1 MELKGKRLLYI
12 GGSASITDIAFY
24 TKSHGIKLLVAGKSI
39 PQDIQ
44 ALTDEQYIIDVCDRE
59 CLKKIVLEHAV
70 DGILV
75 IGNEDIITSV
85 VDVAENIGLDF
96 YVNRNQWVELQDKK
110 NFKRNCI
117 KYGIPIVETYELSND
132 SDPVQIPRS
141 AYPVILKPADSCGSK
156 GISICNSEKE
166 LKQSIQKA
174 KLYSRTNRF
183 LCEKYMDCPEITI
196 KYLFDR
202 GNIYV
207 WEINDRFVNREQKN
221 VGAIADCTIYPSK
234 HVKLYFETLHS
245 KMVEMLKDFNIY
257 NGTMFI
263 QAFVDGE
270 IIRPYD
276 PGIRFS
282 GGLSYFITKH
292 VFDVNPLEFMINT
305 SLVGR
310 MYLGDENL
318 IERISVDMNGRF
330 LANYSILAKKGTIAE
345 IEGMDRVAKIPEV
358 FNTIQLLHVGDEVN
372 MIGTLQQV
380 FARFHIEAKSREELN
395 RIINKVYNAI
405 QLKGIDGENMKLCQK
420 ISIL

>member
-1 MELKGKRLLYI
+1 M
-12 GGSASITDIAFY
+12 
-24 TKSHGIKLLVAGKSI
+24 
-39 PQDIQ
+39 
-44 ALTDEQYIIDVCDRE
+44 
-59 CLKKIVLEHAV
+59 
-70 DGILV
+70 
-75 IGNEDIITSV
+75 
-85 VDVAENIGLDF
+85 
-96 YVNRNQWVELQDKK
+96 QDKK
-110 NFKRNCI
+110 NFKKNCI
-117 KYGIPIVETYELSND
+117 KYGIPIVETYELTSDFD
-132 SDPVQIPRS
+132 SDQIPQS
-141 AYPVILKPADSCGSK
+141 VYPVILKPADSCGSK
-156 GISICNSEKE
+156 GISICNSGDE
-166 LKQSIQKA
+166 LKQAIQKA

-234 HVKLYFETLHS
+234 HVKLYFETMHP
-245 KMVEMLKDFNIY
+245 KMIKMLKDFNFY

-270 IIRPYD
+270 VIRPYD

-292 VFDVNPLEFMINT
+292 VFDVNPLELMINT

-310 MYLGDENL
+310 MCLGDENL

-330 LANYSILAKKGTIAE
+330 LANYSILAKRGTIAE
-345 IEGMDRVAKIPEV
+345 IEGLDRVAKMPEV
-358 FNTIQLLHVGDEVN
+358 FRMLQLLHVGDEVK

-380 FARFHIEAKSREELN
+380 FARFHIETKSREELN
-395 RIINKVYNAI
+395 RVMNEVYNTI